1 MANTKSAKK
10 ELRASTKRNEVNSMR
25 KGRIR
30 TFIKKVE
37 AAIKDSN
44 KESALEAFKALEP
57 EIMRGVTKKVFK
69 LNTAARK
76 LSRLATSIKIIDETK
91 AKKAE
96 AKNTTKKATTKKKA
110 TKKSAAKK

>member
-10 ELRASTKRNEVNSMR
+10 ELRASAKRNEVNSMR

-30 TFIKKVE
+30 TFIKRVE
-37 AAIKDSN
+37 TAIKDSN
-44 KESALEAFKALEP
+44 KTSALEAFKALEP

-76 LSRLATSIKIIDETK
+76 LSRLAKSIKIIDETK
-91 AKKAE
+91 ALKAE
-96 AKNTTKKATTKKKA
+96 AKKTTTKKKA

>member
-10 ELRASTKRNEVNSMR
+10 ELRASARRNEVNSMR
-25 KGRIR
+25 RGRIR

-37 AAIKDSN
+37 SAIKDSN
-44 KESALEAFKALEP
+44 KSSALEAFKALEP

-76 LSRLATSIKIIDETK
+76 LSRLATAIKKIDESK

-96 AKNTTKKATTKKKA
+96 AKKPAAKKKA
-110 TKKSAAKK
+110 PAKKSAAKK

>member
-10 ELRASTKRNEVNSMR
+10 EIRSSARKNEINSIR
-25 KGRIR
+25 KSRVR

-44 KESALEAFKALEP
+44 KKSAQEAFKELEP

-76 LSRLATSIKIIDETK
+76 LSRLASAIKKIDESK
-91 AKKAE
+91 AKKSE
-96 AKNTTKKATTKKKA
+96 AKKTTKKATTKKSA
-110 TKKSAAKK
+110 TKK